1 MLAEFLPSDDVEG
14 WGALESDYDAGFLLA
29 RAEAPAQEQ
38 APRASAVEGA
48 PKSPNASRRRGP
60 PPVPSTG
67 PQTHA
72 RATQSARRPQDS
84 EAGRDAARGGGGQG
98 RVYSRDGWQWEA
110 PRQWEAVPPTKPAAS
125 GVRLEPLRPAADL
138 EPEREQEYTA
148 RPLAPA
154 VQPAAAKASAQAAG
168 AAAEPRRAAGVD
180 EPLVMLGGAAPNPFT
195 SLGLPLPAPASHYA
209 AAAPTNAAAPPAPP
223 KRAAP
228 GPVPVPVP
236 VPPPMASVR
245 SRGVSDPEQML
256 RRQRQLE
263 RLEVS
268 HARPAI
274 VSAARLF
281 SMFAAAR

>member
-38 APRASAVEGA
+38 APRANAVERA
-48 PKSPNASRRRGP
+48 PRSPNASLRRGP

-72 RATQSARRPQDS
+72 RATQSARLAAGTRPQDS
-84 EAGRDAARGGGGQG
+84 ERAGRDAARCGGGQG
-98 RVYSRDGWQWEA
+98 RVYSRDGWQWEV
-110 PRQWEAVPPTKPAAS
+110 VPPSKPAAS

-154 VQPAAAKASAQAAG
+154 AHPAAAKASAQAA
-168 AAAEPRRAAGVD
+168 AAAEPRRAARVD

-236 VPPPMASVR
+236 PPMASAR

>member
-1 MLAEFLPSDDVEG
+1 MLAEYLPSDDVEG
-14 WGALESDYDAGFLLA
+14 WPALGLDDGGLDLLA
-29 RAEAPAQEQ
+29 RPEAPAQEQ
-38 APRASAVEGA
+38 QTPRASAVEGA

-67 PQTHA
+67 PQTRA
-72 RATQSARRPQDS
+72 RATQSARLDLAAGTRPQDS
-84 EAGRDAARGGGGQG
+84 EQRDAARCGGGQG

-110 PRQWEAVPPTKPAAS
+110 VPTTKPAAS
-125 GVRLEPLRPAADL
+125 GVRLEPLRPTADL

-154 VQPAAAKASAQAAG
+154 AQPAAAAAAA

-228 GPVPVPVP
+228 CPVPVP
-236 VPPPMASVR
+236 VPPPMASAR

-281 SMFAAAR
+281 SVFAAAR

>member
-1 MLAEFLPSDDVEG
+1 M
-14 WGALESDYDAGFLLA
+14 
-29 RAEAPAQEQ
+29 
-38 APRASAVEGA
+38 
-48 PKSPNASRRRGP
+48 
-60 PPVPSTG
+60 
-67 PQTHA
+67 
-72 RATQSARRPQDS
+72 
-84 EAGRDAARGGGGQG
+84 
-98 RVYSRDGWQWEA
+98 YSRDGWQWEV
-110 PRQWEAVPPTKPAAS
+110 VPPSKPAAS

-154 VQPAAAKASAQAAG
+154 AQPAAAKASAQAA
-168 AAAEPRRAAGVD
+168 AAAEPRRAARVD

-236 VPPPMASVR
+236 VPPPMASAR

-263 RLEVS
+263 RLEVR